1 MFFTLKLSSFIY
13 TLTIFFIKCQKL
25 SSLLIYPFITFGTF
39 FNLKVS
45 EEDKMAK
52 KSIPEKPQKYAINR
66 LLLSDTTKD
75 SDEDTIIPPNES
87 RV

>member
-1 MFFTLKLSSFIY
+1 MSKTV
-13 TLTIFFIKCQKL
+13 FFITL
-25 SSLLIYPFITFGTF
+25 SFYYIWYFF

>member
-1 MFFTLKLSSFIY
+1 MSKTV
-13 TLTIFFIKCQKL
+13 FFITL
-25 SSLLIYPFITFGTF
+25 SFYYIWYFF

-75 SDEDTIIPPNES
+75 SDEDTSYHRTNLVSETDFL
-87 RV
+87 RWKKC